1 VKRSDTAC
9 STLGGQFKLE
19 PMGVFMILFVGGIM
33 VGAAAGFILVA
44 LLSAND
50 DRGQT

>member
-1 VKRSDTAC
+1 
-9 STLGGQFKLE
+9 
-19 PMGVFMILFVGGIM
+19 MILFIGGMM

-50 DRGQT
+50 DRRRPA